1 MTLAEISLK
10 RPVTAIMIF
19 ISFFVFGIFSARL
32 LKLEY
37 FPEADFPLILVNVP
51 YPGAS
56 PREVERD
63 IVRPIEAQLTTIS
76 GIENLY
82 AQANEDG
89 ATFFMIFD
97 FNKDLK
103 LKVAE
108 VREKVDAARAELPN
122 DVQRIF
128 VQKFSSDDQAAI
140 TIRLTSDGRDLS
152 RSYDFLDRKLKRPL
166 ERIPGVAS
174 VNIAG
179 VEPSEVE
186 ISLLPERIASF
197 HVDLNQLAQKLAS
210 SNFSVSAGLIHDA
223 NQRFRVQPVG
233 ELNTLEEIGSLQVTD
248 TGVRLRDI
256 AEIRLKAQKTDA
268 IRILNGIYAVGVD
281 VNRERS
287 SNLVEVCR
295 LVMAEINR
303 ISKELPGVNLIV
315 VEDLGQNVEGSLG
328 ELVKAGWEGALFSLL
343 VLYFFLRHWPSTLMV
358 SLAVPICLTMTL
370 GAMYFIG
377 LTLNILTMMGLL
389 LGVGMLVDN
398 AVVVV
403 ESIYQ
408 EREKNPGDSRT
419 SAIEGTRK
427 VQLAVTAGT
436 LTSII
441 VFLPNVFGSTT
452 QVGVFLYYVAIPLTI
467 ALLCSWLVSVSL
479 IPMLAARVQPPKG
492 LSQIKVVERWKES
505 YARLLRWT
513 LSHRWKTIAAMFLV
527 IASTAIPF
535 NFITFDFL
543 KGSVDRT
550 FRANWQIEGNYPI
563 PELEKAARSF
573 EQFLLK
579 NKTEF
584 EIENVYSFIADRG
597 MGTRIQMIDETKSKL
612 TPEQVQEK
620 IRLAMPLF
628 AVGKPNFGEGGG
640 FGGGGSRDDN
650 AIELQIAGDSAE
662 VLASVAQDVVRFL
675 QAEVPELKDV
685 RSDLG
690 NDQKEIRILI
700 DRARAA
706 SLGFTAQQIAS
717 TVQVA
722 MRGSPLREFRT
733 DNGEVPMWL
742 RFKDSENIS
751 LDTLKQV
758 RMTRPDGGSVPLDA
772 LVTITNAPGPLAIN
786 REDGRTSV
794 TIRATKGDDASLKQ
808 IRKKIDDSIKKFP
821 FPPGYGLNFGGN
833 FENVAK
839 ILAEMIFLMA
849 LAFLFIYM
857 IMAALFESLME
868 PLAILT
874 GVVFSITGVFWTFL
888 IWPTNFSVMAFIG
901 IMILMGVVVNNG
913 IVLIEHVNNL
923 RREGYARAEA
933 LVMGGK
939 ERLRPIL
946 ITTACTVMGLGPLC
960 FGNTSIG
967 GGGEGPPYFPMAR
980 AIAGGLIFS
989 TAVSLVILPT
999 MYAIFDDLGRWL
1011 RTVNARKGANK
1022 PMPDQESEPVQAT
1035 L

>member
-1 MTLAEISLK
+1 MTLAELSLK

-32 LKLEY
+32 LKLEF
-37 FPEADFPLILVNVP
+37 FPEVDAPFILVNVP

-63 IVRPIEAQLTTIS
+63 IVRPIEAQLSTIS

-82 AQANEDG
+82 AQANENG

-97 FNKDLK
+97 FNKNLK

-108 VREKVDAARAELPN
+108 VREKVDAARADLPN

-128 VQKFSSDDQAAI
+128 VQKFSSNDQASI
-140 TIRLTSDGRDLS
+140 TIRLTSNGRDLS

-174 VNIAG
+174 VSIAG

-197 HVDLNQLAQKLAS
+197 NVDLNQLAQKLAS

-223 NQRFRVQPVG
+223 GQRFRVQPVG
-233 ELNTLEEIGSLQVTD
+233 ELNTLEEIGALQVTD
-248 TGVRLRDI
+248 AGVRLRDI
-256 AEIRLKAQKTDA
+256 AEIRLKPQKTDA
-268 IRILNGIYAVGVD
+268 IRILDGIYAVGVD

-315 VEDLGQNVEGSLG
+315 VEDLGQGVESSLG
-328 ELVKAGWEGALFSLL
+328 ELVKSGWEGALFSLL

-408 EREKNPGDSRT
+408 EREKNPGNSRA

-427 VQLAVTAGT
+427 VQLAVSAGT

-467 ALLCSWLVSVSL
+467 ALLCSWLVSVSI

-505 YARLLRWT
+505 YARLLSWT
-513 LSHRWKTIAAMFLV
+513 LSHRWKTVLAMVLV
-527 IASTAIPF
+527 IASTAIPLQ
-535 NFITFDFL
+535 FITFDFF

-563 PELEKAARSF
+563 PELEKAARTF
-573 EQFLLK
+573 EQYLLK
-579 NKTEF
+579 NKAKF
-584 EIENVYSFIADRG
+584 EIENVYSYIGDQG
-597 MGTRIQMIDETKSKL
+597 MGTRIQMIDEDKGKL
-612 TPEQVQEK
+612 TPVEVQEM
-620 IRLAMPLF
+620 IRKTMPLF
-628 AVGKPNFGEGGG
+628 AIGKPNFGDGGG
-640 FGGGGSRDDN
+640 FGGGGSTNDD
-650 AIELQIAGDSAE
+650 AIELQIAGDSSE
-662 VLASVAQDVVRFL
+662 VLGALSQDVVRFL
-675 QAEVPELKDV
+675 QAKVPELKDV

-690 NDQKEIRILI
+690 NDQKEIRIQI

-706 SLGFTAQQIAS
+706 SLGFSAQQIAS

-733 DNGEVPMWL
+733 DHGEVPMWL
-742 RFKDSENIS
+742 RFKDSETIS

-758 RMTRPDGGSVPLDA
+758 RMTRPDGESVPLDA
-772 LVTITNAPGPLAIN
+772 LVTISNAPGPLAIN
-786 REDGRTSV
+786 RQDGRTSV
-794 TIRATKGDDASLKQ
+794 SIRATKGEGASLDAL
-808 IRKKIDDSIKKFP
+808 RKKIDEAIKTFP
-821 FPPGYGLNFGGN
+821 FPPGYGLNYGGN
-833 FENVAK
+833 FENQAK
-839 ILAEMIFLMA
+839 AGAEMVFNLLLA
-849 LAFLFIYM
+849 LLLIYM
-857 IMAALFESLME
+857 VMAALFESFLY
-868 PLAILT
+868 PLSILIS
-874 GVVFSITGVFWTFL
+874 VVFSITGVFWTFL

-923 RREGYARAEA
+923 RREGVARAEA
-933 LVMGGK
+933 LVLGGK

-960 FGNTSIG
+960 FGTTSIG
-967 GGGEGPPYFPMAR
+967 GGGDGPPYYPMAR

-989 TAVSLVILPT
+989 TAVSLVVLPT
-999 MYAIFDDLGRWL
+999 MYAIFDDFGRWL
-1011 RTVNARKGANK
+1011 RAIRARK
-1022 PMPDQESEPVQAT
+1022 QAPAVKVVRSSY
-1035 L
+1035 

>member
-1 MTLAEISLK
+1 MTLAELSLK

-32 LKLEY
+32 LKLEF
-37 FPEADFPLILVNVP
+37 FPEVDAPFILVNVP

-63 IVRPIEAQLTTIS
+63 IVRPIEAQLATIS

-82 AQANEDG
+82 AQANENG
-89 ATFFMIFD
+89 ASFFMIFD
-97 FNKDLK
+97 FNKNLK

-108 VREKVDAARAELPN
+108 VREKVDAARADLPN

-128 VQKFSSDDQAAI
+128 VQKFSSSDQASI
-140 TIRLTSDGRDLS
+140 TIRLTSNGRDLS

-174 VNIAG
+174 VSIAG

-197 HVDLNQLAQKLAS
+197 NVDLNQLAQKLAS

-223 NQRFRVQPVG
+223 GQRFRVQPVG
-233 ELNTLEEIGSLQVTD
+233 ELNTLEEIGALQVTD
-248 TGVRLRDI
+248 AGVRLRDI

-268 IRILNGIYAVGVD
+268 IRILDGIYAVGVD

-295 LVMAEINR
+295 LVMLEINR

-315 VEDLGQNVEGSLG
+315 VEDLGQGVESSLG
-328 ELVKAGWEGALFSLL
+328 ELVKSGWEGALFSLL

-408 EREKNPGDSRT
+408 EREKNPGDSRA

-427 VQLAVTAGT
+427 VQLAVSAGT

-452 QVGVFLYYVAIPLTI
+452 QVGIFLYYVAIPLTI
-467 ALLCSWLVSVSL
+467 ALLCSWLVSVSI

-513 LSHRWKTIAAMFLV
+513 LSHRWKTVAAMVLV
-527 IASTAIPF
+527 VASTAIPLQ
-535 NFITFDFL
+535 FITFDFF

-550 FRANWQIEGNYPI
+550 FRANWQIEGNYPL
-563 PELEKAARSF
+563 PELEKAAREF

-584 EIENVYSFIADRG
+584 EIENVYTYIGDQG
-597 MGTRIQMIDETKSKL
+597 MGTRIQMIDEAKGKL
-612 TPEQVQEK
+612 TPVEVQEI
-620 IRLAMPLF
+620 IRKAMPLF
-628 AVGKPNFGEGGG
+628 AIGKPNFGDGGG
-640 FGGGGSRDDN
+640 FGGGGSNNDD
-650 AIELQIAGDSAE
+650 AIELQIAGDSSE
-662 VLASVAQDVVRFL
+662 VLGALSQDVVRFL
-675 QAEVPELKDV
+675 QAKVPELKDV

-690 NDQKEIRILI
+690 NDQKEIRIQI

-706 SLGFTAQQIAS
+706 SLGFSAQQIAS

-742 RFKDSENIS
+742 RFKDSETIS

-758 RMTRPDGGSVPLDA
+758 RMTRPDGESVPLDA
-772 LVTITNAPGPLAIN
+772 LVTISNAPGPLAIN
-786 REDGRTSV
+786 RQDGRTSV
-794 TIRATKGDDASLKQ
+794 SIRATKGEGASLDEL
-808 IRKKIDDSIKKFP
+808 RKKIDNAIKGFP
-821 FPPGYGLNFGGN
+821 FPPGYGLNYGGN
-833 FENVAK
+833 FENQAK
-839 ILAEMIFLMA
+839 AGAEMVFNLLLA
-849 LAFLFIYM
+849 LVLIYM
-857 IMAALFESLME
+857 VMAALFESYLY
-868 PLAILT
+868 PLSILT
-874 GVVFSITGVFWTFL
+874 SVVFSITGVFWTFL

-923 RREGYARAEA
+923 RREGVERAEA
-933 LVMGGK
+933 LILGGK

-960 FGNTSIG
+960 FGTTSIG
-967 GGGEGPPYFPMAR
+967 GGGDGPPYFPMAR

-989 TAVSLVILPT
+989 TAVSLVVLPT
-999 MYAIFDDLGRWL
+999 MYAIFDDLGRWM
-1011 RTVNARKGANK
+1011 RSVRAGK
-1022 PMPDQESEPVQAT
+1022 QAGKLET
-1035 L
+1035 KIAQTSS

>member
-1 MTLAEISLK
+1 MTLAELSLK

-19 ISFFVFGIFSARL
+19 VSFFVFGLFSARL
-32 LKLEY
+32 LKLEF
-37 FPEADFPLILVNVP
+37 FPELDAPFILVNVP

-63 IVRPIEAQLTTIS
+63 IVRPIEAQLATIS

-82 AQANEDG
+82 AQANENG
-89 ATFFMIFD
+89 ATFFMLFD
-97 FNKDLK
+97 FNKNLK

-108 VREKVDAARAELPN
+108 VREKVDAARPDLPS

-128 VQKFSSDDQAAI
+128 VQKFSTNDQASI
-140 TIRLTSDGRDLS
+140 TIRLTSNGRDLS
-152 RSYDFLDRKLKRPL
+152 NSYDFLDRKLKRPL

-174 VNIAG
+174 VSIAG

-197 HVDLNQLAQKLAS
+197 NVDLNQLAQKLAS

-233 ELNTLEEIGSLQVTD
+233 ELNTLEEIGALQVTD
-248 TGVRLRDI
+248 AGVRLRDI
-256 AEIRLKAQKTDA
+256 AEIRLKPQKTDA
-268 IRILNGIYAVGVD
+268 VRILDGIYAVGVD

-315 VEDLGQNVEGSLG
+315 VEDLGQGVESSLG

-408 EREKNPGDSRT
+408 EREKNPGDSRA

-441 VFLPNVFGSTT
+441 VFLPNVFGSTS

-467 ALLCSWLVSVSL
+467 ALLCSWLVSVSI

-513 LSHRWKTIAAMFLV
+513 LAHRWKTVGAMVLV
-527 IASTAIPF
+527 IASTYIPLQI
-535 NFITFDFL
+535 ITFDFF

-550 FRANWQIEGNYPI
+550 FRANWQIEGNYPL

-579 NKTEF
+579 NKTDF
-584 EIENVYSFIADRG
+584 EIENVYTYIGDQG
-597 MGTRIQMIDETKSKL
+597 MGTRIQMIDEANSKM
-612 TPEQVQEK
+612 TPDQLQEK
-620 IRLAMPLF
+620 IRNSMPLF
-628 AVGKPNFGEGGG
+628 AIGKPNFGDGDG
-640 FGGGGSRDDN
+640 FGGGGGGNNDDK
-650 AIELQIAGDSAE
+650 IELQIGGDSSE
-662 VLASVAQDVVRFL
+662 VLAALSQDVVRFL
-675 QAEVPELKDV
+675 QAKVPELKDV

-690 NDQKEIRILI
+690 NDQKEIRIQI

-706 SLGFTAQQIAS
+706 SLGFTAQQIAN

-722 MRGSPLREFRT
+722 MRGSPMREFRT

-742 RFKDSENIS
+742 RFKDSESIS

-758 RMTRPDGGSVPLDA
+758 RMTRPNGESVPLDA

-786 REDGRTSV
+786 RQDGRTSV
-794 TIRATKGDDASLKQ
+794 SIRATKGEGDSLDEL
-808 IRKKIDDSIKKFP
+808 RKKIDKAIKTFP
-821 FPPGYGLNFGGN
+821 FPPGYGLSYGGG
-833 FENVAK
+833 FENQAK
-839 ILAEMIFLMA
+839 AGAEMVFNLL
-849 LAFLFIYM
+849 LAFVLIYM
-857 IMAALFESLME
+857 VMAALFESFLY
-868 PLAILT
+868 PLSILIS
-874 GVVFSITGVFWTFL
+874 VVFSVTGVFWTFL

-923 RREGYARAEA
+923 RREGVARAEA
-933 LVMGGK
+933 LVLGGK

-946 ITTACTVMGLGPLC
+946 ITTACTVMALGPLC
-960 FGNTSIG
+960 FGTTSIG
-967 GGGEGPPYFPMAR
+967 GGGDGPPYFPMAR

-989 TAVSLVILPT
+989 TAVSLVVLPT
-999 MYAIFDDLGRWL
+999 MYAIFDDFGRWM
-1011 RTVNARKGANK
+1011 RAVRAGKSVN
-1022 PMPDQESEPVQAT
+1022 MSEQEQQVVQT
-1035 L
+1035 SL